1 MKKLP
6 IEDLKKVIDYL
17 YPHEERHFMECIANL
32 QESDESDGTIKRH
45 IFPSIKRLKEW
56 LDDQQG

>member
-1 MKKLP
+1 MKNLP
-6 IEDLKKVIDYL
+6 SEDLKKVIDYL
-17 YPHEERHFMECIANL
+17 YPHEERHFMECLANL

-56 LDDQQG
+56 LDEQQS

>member
-6 IEDLKKVIDYL
+6 IKDLKKVIEYL
-17 YPHEERHFMECIANL
+17 YPHEERHYMECLANL

-45 IFPSIKRLKEW
+45 IFPSIIRLKEW
-56 LDDQQG
+56 LDDQQR

>member
-6 IEDLKKVIDYL
+6 IEDLKKVIEYL
-17 YPHEERHFMECIANL
+17 YPHEERHYMECVANL

>member
-1 MKKLP
+1 MKHLP

-17 YPHEERHFMECIANL
+17 YPHEERHFMECLANL

>member
-6 IEDLKKVIDYL
+6 IEDLKKVVDYL
-17 YPHEERHFMECIANL
+17 YPHEERHYMECVANL
-32 QESDESDGTIKRH
+32 QESDECDGTIKRH

>member
-6 IEDLKKVIDYL
+6 IQDLKKVIEYL
-17 YPHEERHFMECIANL
+17 YPHEERHYSECLANL

-45 IFPSIKRLKEW
+45 VFPSVKRLKDW
-56 LDDQQG
+56 LDGQEQ

>member
-6 IEDLKKVIDYL
+6 IEDLKKVVDYL
-17 YPHEERHFMECIANL
+17 YPHEERHFMECVANL

-56 LDDQQG
+56 LDEQQS